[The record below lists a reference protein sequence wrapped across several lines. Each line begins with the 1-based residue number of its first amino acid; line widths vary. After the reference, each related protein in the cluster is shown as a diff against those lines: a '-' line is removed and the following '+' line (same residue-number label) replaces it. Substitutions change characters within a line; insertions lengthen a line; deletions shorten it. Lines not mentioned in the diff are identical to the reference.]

1 MSGFKN
7 LSSKEK
13 DDKQVLRAAVTL
25 LKSAKSMSLPE
36 AEILSIKV
44 AIPMEG
50 DADRVAAAIEELH
63 PDLKAH
69 SKGHDE
75 RGRPILAIGY
85 R

>member
-7 LSSKEK
+7 LSSKEEYVN
-13 DDKQVLRAAVTL
+13 QILRAVVTL
-25 LKSAKSMSLPE
+25 LESAKSMSLPE

-44 AIPMEG
+44 AIPMKG
-50 DADRVAAAIEELH
+50 DADLVAAAIEELH
-63 PDLKAH
+63 PDLKAY